1 MFLSLILELIDIQ
14 SNSILDK
21 TWLSIICKSI
31 GKNNIKNFIWKIGIF
46 SKTYKLM
53 LLICFL
59 RMLAMLRF
67 ACVQAQSCRLFT
79 TPRTV
84 AHQAPLFIGFSR
96 QEHWSRL
103 PFPLPGG
110 LSDPE
115 IKPVLVLL
123 AASAL
128 VGGFFTTEP
137 SEKLKQWKTAMGST
151 LIETTHPGQ
160 AP

>member
-1 MFLSLILELIDIQ
+1 
-14 SNSILDK
+14 
-21 TWLSIICKSI
+21 
-31 GKNNIKNFIWKIGIF
+31 
-46 SKTYKLM
+46 M

-128 VGGFFTTEP
+128 VGGFFITEP
-137 SEKLKQWKTAMGST
+137 PEKLPEWVDIPIWA
-151 LIETTHPGQ
+151 HGQ
-160 AP
+160 P